1 MGENTYLSV
10 LSFVLILTTLLIKA
24 NEQMAVRILCIKTDT
39 RYKNPYIA
47 IDSLEWV
54 NERINVKG
62 ITERTKLYD
71 WIKDGD
77 GEAYIIDQHGNK
89 SSLIPAVCPDGNKYV
104 KTVYDESEQDQL
116 LALPE
121 SA

>member
-1 MGENTYLSV
+1 
-10 LSFVLILTTLLIKA
+10 
-24 NEQMAVRILCIKTDT
+24 MAVRILCIKTDAGLHD
-39 RYKNPYIA
+39 NPYIA

-62 ITERTKLYD
+62 MTERAKLYD
-71 WIKDGD
+71 WIKNSE
-77 GEAYIIDQHGNK
+77 GEAYIIDQYGNK
-89 SSLIPAVCPDGNKYV
+89 TTLIPAVCPKGNKYV
-104 KTVYDESEQDQL
+104 KTVKDESEQDQL